1 MKKIYIFLL
10 ASSIL
15 LITSCV
21 STYHGGYS
29 ATPKITID
37 YNIKA
42 DLKIDTTKVL
52 QATSE
57 TKIYFGSIRIGDN
70 TYSDAFGG
78 LVGDREK
85 SAATFKALNGTGN
98 DIIVNPKYVI
108 TVTKRL
114 FVKKIE
120 ATVAGYGAKV
130 ILLHQK

>member
-1 MKKIYIFLL
+1 MKKIYIYLL
-10 ASSIL
+10 ASSML
-15 LITSCV
+15 LTTSCV

-29 ATPKITID
+29 ATPNITID

-57 TKIYFGSIRIGDN
+57 TKIYFGSFRIGDN

-130 ILLHQK
+130 ILLQQK